1 MRAALAALCVA
12 CALPAMAADSP
23 LVAMGKQR
31 AVRLGVEWEVRDVEH
46 PSLGPIK
53 VAVPKRGV
61 LTPMQDEKI
70 VSAAFVSCQKRT
82 GRIAIEL
89 ANSLE
94 SNPSGGLSP
103 TGMPRLFC
111 NRPDGVTMNSLSAS
125 EIAATWKANGLG
137 DTMAQGLAA
146 AALRRCVS
154 IDILQSVTLPVPA
167 PVKGQ
172 RVAMEIA
179 PYGRGLD
186 EVFAA
191 CGETTAYAKDAPKA
205 AKSAAAAAPAAPTA
219 PAAAGGW
226 RTVRTARSGK
236 TNVREAPRLEARAVA
251 QLPPNARIEAQPAE
265 APWWRVRPRSGKGF
279 SGYVREDRLVFE

>member
-1 MRAALAALCVA
+1 MRRAFAALCVA

-31 AVRLGVEWEVRDVEH
+31 ALRLGVEWEVRDVEH
-46 PSLGPIK
+46 PTLGPIK

-103 TGMPRLFC
+103 TGMPRLYC
-111 NRPDGVTMNSLSAS
+111 NRPDGVTMTSLAAS
-125 EIAATWKANGLG
+125 EIPATWKANGLG
-137 DTMAQGLAA
+137 DTMAQDLAA

-172 RVAMEIA
+172 RIAMEIA

-186 EVFAA
+186 EVFTA
-191 CGETTAYAKDAPKA
+191 CGEKTAYAGEAPKPAKA
-205 AKSAAAAAPAAPTA
+205 AVAASAPQ
-219 PAAAGGW
+219 AAGGW
-226 RTVRTARSGK
+226 RIARTARTGK
-236 TNVREAPRLEARAVA
+236 TNVREAPRLDSRAVA
-251 QLPPNARIEAQPAE
+251 QLPPDARIQAQPAE
-265 APWWRVRPRSGKGF
+265 APWWRVRPRTGKGF